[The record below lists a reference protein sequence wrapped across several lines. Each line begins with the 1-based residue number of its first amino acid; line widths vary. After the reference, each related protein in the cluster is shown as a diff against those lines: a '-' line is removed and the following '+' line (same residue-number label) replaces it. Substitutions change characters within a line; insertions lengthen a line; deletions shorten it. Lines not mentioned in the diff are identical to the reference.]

1 MKLKLRSL
9 PGCLILITTMII
21 LVAPVMAQQSQ
32 TAKSAKKGAGW
43 GALAG
48 LVFGGSL
55 WDVAEG
61 AAIGAAGGAGYGAL
75 KANEQQ
81 KRNRTDIAYAESQQR
96 IRLEQ
101 KRAELEGQAQ
111 VANQSN
117 WMADRDLLNRAFGR
131 DNVDGLFA
139 LRDCQHEKAALFALA
154 GANSDMLSHR
164 LAAIWLEAI
173 IAEDKR
179 DGAGAKRAYQQ
190 IVVQDQ
196 TVVNIEQAQA
206 ETIDA
211 LVDTNGDEFEGG
223 FVDGKMQGW
232 GSWRSADGSRFEGQF
247 KDGKPNG
254 QGIYRAPNGD
264 IFNGSFVD
272 GLADGEISVTTADGQ
287 QSTQVWSNGEQAE

>member
-1 MKLKLRSL
+1 MKMKSRNFS
-9 PGCLILITTMII
+9 GYLILFTTLLI
-21 LVAPVMAQQSQ
+21 LAAPAMAQQSQ

-101 KRAELEGQAQ
+101 ERNYILAEQKRAELEGQTQ

-117 WMADRDLLNRAFGR
+117 WMADRDLLNRAFGT

-139 LRDCQHEKAALFALA
+139 LRDCQHEKATLFALA

-164 LAAIWLEAI
+164 LAAIWLEAM

-196 TVVNIEQAQA
+196 TVVNIEQAQG

-211 LVDTNGDEFEGG
+211 LVD
-223 FVDGKMQGW
+223 V
-232 GSWRSADGSRFEGQF
+232 RADR
-247 KDGKPNG
+247 KVM
-254 QGIYRAPNGD
+254 GIQCKA
-264 IFNGSFVD
+264 
-272 GLADGEISVTTADGQ
+272 
-287 QSTQVWSNGEQAE
+287 